1 MSSASLTPTPP
12 QRIRCAARCTD
23 DHNDQEE
30 GKNNAQRY
38 GEQYNSDQIKRSEA
52 EQRIHV
58 VEYGNHVFLFYLPET
73 LLDWWRIIRNRALR
87 LRGFLSSPGIPRTFF
102 TTNVI
107 SEMAILLITDSR
119 AVYWTLV
126 QWGKVKISKWRAQI
140 RVSDRVGLGIADD
153 TCPTWDWALGF
164 RWQTSSHAFNLA
176 NSVFEFFYSFGGF
189 SRAPL
194 STAN

>member
-1 MSSASLTPTPP
+1 VPSASLTPPP
-12 QRIRCAARCTD
+12 SQRIPSGARRTE
-23 DHNDQEE
+23 DHNDQKE

-38 GEQYNSDQIKRSEA
+38 GEQNNSDQIKRSEA

-58 VEYGNHVFLFYLPET
+58 VECRNHVFLFLLAGDAAGLVADYPQPRFTASGFFVLPCH
-73 LLDWWRIIRNRALR
+73 A
-87 LRGFLSSPGIPRTFF
+87 
-102 TTNVI
+102 I
-107 SEMAILLITDSR
+107 SEMAIFLIDDSR

-126 QWGKVKISKWRAQI
+126 QWGKVRISKWQAQI

-153 TCPTWDWALGF
+153 TRPTWDWALGF

>member
-1 MSSASLTPTPP
+1 VSSASLTPTPP
-12 QRIRCAARCTD
+12 QGIRCAARCTD

-38 GEQYNSDQIKRSEA
+38 GEQNNSDQIKRSEA

-58 VEYGNHVFLFYLPET
+58 VECRNHVFLF
-73 LLDWWRIIRNRALR
+73 LLAGDAAGLVEDYPQPSFTAS
-87 LRGFLSSPGIPRTFF
+87 GFLSSPGIPRTFF

-126 QWGKVKISKWRAQI
+126 QWGKVRISKWQAQI

-153 TCPTWDWALGF
+153 TRPTWDWALGF

-176 NSVFEFFYSFGGF
+176 NSVFEFFYSFSGF